1 MERIINYR
9 DIPTDKKTDVL
20 NALEQIGFFPAYGGV
35 KTMQRVMEKSVP
47 GSGPQFYFVFR
58 EDKLIG
64 YNFLIGD
71 TKRYKAFPWL
81 AISNIDE
88 QKMVVREEMMGM
100 QVAFFEKLGIS
111 QSTLNHSMLLW
122 SVKNEIVT
130 HGRYCKVFHRKV
142 E

>member
-1 MERIINYR
+1 MEKIINYR

-47 GSGPQFYFVFR
+47 GSGPQFYFVFS

-81 AISNIDE
+81 VISNIDE

-100 QVAFFEKLGIS
+100 QVAFFEKLGRQDIA
-111 QSTLNHSMLLW
+111 NHCARLMEDY
-122 SVKNEIVT
+122 KKEI
-130 HGRYCKVFHRKV
+130 GKR

>member
-1 MERIINYR
+1 
-9 DIPTDKKTDVL
+9 
-20 NALEQIGFFPAYGGV
+20 
-35 KTMQRVMEKSVP
+35 MQRVMEKSVP

-100 QVAFFEKLGIS
+100 QVAFFEKLGM
-111 QSTLNHSMLLW
+111 QDMANHCVRLCSFRM
-122 SVKNEIVT
+122 SVGKN
-130 HGRYCKVFHRKV
+130 RR
-142 E
+142 

>member
-9 DIPTDKKTDVL
+9 DIPTDKKNDVL

-81 AISNIDE
+81 AISNADE
-88 QKMVVREEMMGM
+88 QKMVVCEEMMGM
-100 QVAFFEKLGIS
+100 QVAFFEKLGM
-111 QSTLNHSMLLW
+111 QDMANHCVRLMEDYR
-122 SVKNEIVT
+122 KEI
-130 HGRYCKVFHRKV
+130 GKRK
-142 E
+142 ESDSR

>member
-9 DIPTDKKTDVL
+9 DIPTDKKNDVL

-100 QVAFFEKLGIS
+100 QDMA
-111 QSTLNHSMLLW
+111 NHCVRLMEDYR
-122 SVKNEIVT
+122 KEI
-130 HGRYCKVFHRKV
+130 GKRK
-142 E
+142 ESDSR

>member
-1 MERIINYR
+1 MESIINYR
-9 DIPTDKKTDVL
+9 DIPTDKKPDIL
-20 NALEQIGFFPAYGGV
+20 NALEQIGFIPAYGGV
-35 KTMQRVMEKSVP
+35 KTMQRIMEKSVP

-64 YNFLIGD
+64 YNFLIGN

-100 QVAFFEKLGIS
+100 QVAFFEKLGM
-111 QSTLNHSMLLW
+111 QDMANHCVRLMEDYR
-122 SVKNEIVT
+122 KEI
-130 HGRYCKVFHRKV
+130 GKREESGSR
-142 E
+142 